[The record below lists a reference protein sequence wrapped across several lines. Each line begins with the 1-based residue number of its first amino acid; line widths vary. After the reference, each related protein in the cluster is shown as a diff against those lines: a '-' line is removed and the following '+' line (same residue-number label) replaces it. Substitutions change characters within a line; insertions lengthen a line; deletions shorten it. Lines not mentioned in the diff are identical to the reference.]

1 MTETEIENMK
11 KEVILLRMQNRRLE
25 EDLKKMQEM
34 IKDILIINVD
44 GKTKQ

>member
-11 KEVILLRMQNRRLE
+11 KEVILLRMQNKRLE
-25 EDLKKMQEM
+25 EDLKKMQEI